1 MSAPEVAPNSN
12 GVGATAAPDAAGP
25 APAPERLITGQ
36 RTGVKTSASG
46 GGIGTDAA
54 SADAGGGFCLA
65 ANAAKISKAPDAGA
79 LQALAD
85 MHEGLIKMDWPKDKR
100 SVEKMPAQAWSIAM
114 NKKNKYQYLC
124 ACSPAVQDENG
135 NFPPDPAGMP
145 LYECVY
151 DFKSKR
157 LRLDDRQMCAVL

>member
-1 MSAPEVAPNSN
+1 MSVEDTTFDMRRCSGYNTGHGYMRRRPVDHRAEDRGEDISQRWWDRNRRGKCGRCG
-12 GVGATAAPDAAGP
+12 GV
-25 APAPERLITGQ
+25 
-36 RTGVKTSASG
+36 
-46 GGIGTDAA
+46 
-54 SADAGGGFCLA
+54 CLA
-65 ANAAKISKAPDAGA
+65 ANTAKISKAPDAGA

-100 SVEKMPAQAWSIAM
+100 TVEKMPAQAWSIAM
-114 NKKNKYQYLC
+114 NKKTKYRYLC

-151 DFKSKR
+151 GFKTKR